1 MKKKRRGVFAG
12 ASRGFRQVPK
22 EEAMYIEADE
32 LASNVEIMQNKY
44 LSQIDAEEELTRSN
58 LNTVLMNITGN
69 HLSFT
74 RSLKYISE
82 SEKLGEIAASTFGSS
97 PIKKVVEPLIG
108 KIDQKRVRNLLS
120 SKRFDVQLCYES
132 ALRRNHVLE
141 GEMAWQWVVNTM
153 GQISDIEL
161 VQSDLADNKLARCI
175 RKKLA
180 SWKFPRAER
189 GSVKVMH
196 KFKFRPIKG

>member
-1 MKKKRRGVFAG
+1 
-12 ASRGFRQVPK
+12 
-22 EEAMYIEADE
+22 
-32 LASNVEIMQNKY
+32 
-44 LSQIDAEEELTRSN
+44 
-58 LNTVLMNITGN
+58 
-69 HLSFT
+69 
-74 RSLKYISE
+74 
-82 SEKLGEIAASTFGSS
+82 
-97 PIKKVVEPLIG
+97 
-108 KIDQKRVRNLLS
+108 
-120 SKRFDVQLCYES
+120 
-132 ALRRNHVLE
+132 
-141 GEMAWQWVVNTM
+141 MAWQWVVNTM

>member
-1 MKKKRRGVFAG
+1 
-12 ASRGFRQVPK
+12 
-22 EEAMYIEADE
+22 MYIEADE

-97 PIKKVVEPLIG
+97 PIKKLS
-108 KIDQKRVRNLLS
+108 NL
-120 SKRFDVQLCYES
+120 
-132 ALRRNHVLE
+132 
-141 GEMAWQWVVNTM
+141 
-153 GQISDIEL
+153 
-161 VQSDLADNKLARCI
+161 
-175 RKKLA
+175 
-180 SWKFPRAER
+180 
-189 GSVKVMH
+189 
-196 KFKFRPIKG
+196 